1 MIWNNAQEKQRI
13 ELVISECTKN
23 EDSELAWLWYHV
35 RIQALIQS
43 SSMEEIKQ
51 TTRERD
57 ERIVLTCIDKY
68 LGSALYIIGSEAGNT
83 NSSN

>member
-23 EDSELAWLWYHV
+23 EDSELARLWYHV
-35 RIQALIQS
+35 KIQALIQS

-83 NSSN
+83 NNSN